1 MLIRYCCESIQ
12 THVMTTGMDKS
23 IEELLLAKDRRR
35 DLRMQRLERGCVT
48 LSFNLN
54 IPGLPKSNDSFHAFF
69 KTCLVELKN
78 YLLAHRIVTNKETIH
93 CETDVAGDFF
103 LAEIVDSDYTAI
115 QIKQVCESFET
126 NHPVGRLLDVDVV
139 DEKGEPVSSGKAKT
153 CFFCNNAP
161 AIYCMRKQAHD
172 YAAMRMKVELEIS
185 KYQEQRKRERICKQ
199 LVILATQSLL
209 HEVALTP
216 KPGLV
221 DRFDEGSHTDMDFST
236 FLNSTAALSVSF
248 QKIANFGYT
257 FSGDDLKEAL
267 PKLRLIGLE
276 MEADMFAETN
286 GVNTHKGAIFLLGFS
301 IFVSAHLLSED
312 SFTNEKFVSVIQN
325 MNGDLVARE
334 LGKKLYL
341 GKETHGEACFRRF
354 GKKGQGIRGE
364 IQAGMPSVFLNA
376 LPILHKYFDCVKVL
390 NDKRLNK
397 GLTHAL
403 LAIISENDDSNIL
416 YRKGE
421 QVLEE
426 LKTRAGVC
434 MGKYKGENSDSEYEA
449 LIDFCNDK
457 RISPGGSA
465 DLLAVSYFMY
475 GVNRN
480 LVKRK

>member
-1 MLIRYCCESIQ
+1 
-12 THVMTTGMDKS
+12 MTTGMEKL
-23 IEELLLAKDRRR
+23 IAELLLAKDKRR
-35 DLRMQRLERGCVT
+35 DLRMQRLERGCIT

-54 IPGLPKSNDSFHAFF
+54 IPGLPKSNESFHAFF
-69 KTCLVELKN
+69 KTCLIELQN
-78 YLLAHRIVTNKETIH
+78 HLLSHRIVTNKETIH

-115 QIKQVCESFET
+115 QIKQVCESFEI
-126 NHPVGRLLDVDVV
+126 NHPIGRLLDVDVV

-153 CFFCNNAP
+153 CFYCNNAP
-161 AIYCMRKQAHD
+161 AIYCMRKQTHD
-172 YAAMRMKVELEIS
+172 YAAMRMKIEFEIS
-185 KYQEQRKRERICKQ
+185 KYQELKKKQGVCKQ
-199 LVILATQSLL
+199 LAILATQSLL
-209 HEVALTP
+209 HEVALAP

-248 QKIANFGYT
+248 QKIANFGYD

-276 MEADMFAETN
+276 IEADMFAETN

-341 GKETHGEACFRRF
+341 GKETHGEVCYRRF

-364 IQAGMPSVFLNA
+364 IQAGMPCVFQKA
-376 LPILHKYFDCVKVL
+376 IPVLHEQFDSEEVL
-390 NDKRLNK
+390 NDKILNK
-397 GLTHAL
+397 GLTCAL

-421 QVLEE
+421 DVLEE
-426 LKTRAGVC
+426 LKDKASAC
-434 MGKYKGENSDSEYEA
+434 LQKCSSEAFEKSYNSLSE
-449 LIDFCNDK
+449 FCKEK

-475 GVNRN
+475 SVNRQ
-480 LVKRK
+480 LVNKD

>member
-1 MLIRYCCESIQ
+1 
-12 THVMTTGMDKS
+12 MTAGMDKS

-35 DLRMQRLERGCVT
+35 DLRMQRLERGCIT

-69 KTCLVELKN
+69 KTCLLELKN

-93 CETDVAGDFF
+93 CETDAAGDFF
-103 LAEIVDSDYTAI
+103 LAEVVDSDYTAI
-115 QIKQVCESFET
+115 QIKKLCETFET

-139 DEKGEPVSSGKAKT
+139 DEKGEPVSSGKAKP

-199 LVILATQSLL
+199 LSILATQSLL
-209 HEVALTP
+209 HEVALAP

-221 DRFDEGSHTDMDFST
+221 DRFDEGSHSDMDFST
-236 FLNSTAALSVSF
+236 FLNSTAALSISF
-248 QKIANFGYT
+248 RKIADFGYT
-257 FSGDDLKEAL
+257 YSGDDLKEAL
-267 PKLRLIGLE
+267 PNLRLIGLE

-301 IFVSAHLLSED
+301 IFVSAYLVAKE

-341 GKETHGEACFRRF
+341 GKETHGEVCFRRF

-376 LPILHKYFDCVKVL
+376 LPILHKHFDCEKVL
-390 NDKRLNK
+390 NDKLLNK

-421 QVLEE
+421 EILEE

-434 MGKYKGENSDSEYEA
+434 MQKYEGEDSDSEYKA

>member
-1 MLIRYCCESIQ
+1 
-12 THVMTTGMDKS
+12 
-23 IEELLLAKDRRR
+23 
-35 DLRMQRLERGCVT
+35 
-48 LSFNLN
+48 
-54 IPGLPKSNDSFHAFF
+54 
-69 KTCLVELKN
+69 
-78 YLLAHRIVTNKETIH
+78 
-93 CETDVAGDFF
+93 
-103 LAEIVDSDYTAI
+103 
-115 QIKQVCESFET
+115 
-126 NHPVGRLLDVDVV
+126 LDVDVV

-172 YAAMRMKVELEIS
+172 YAAMRMKIELEIS
-185 KYQEQRKRERICKQ
+185 KYQDSRKKERVCKQ
-199 LVILATQSLL
+199 LAILATQSLL
-209 HEVALTP
+209 HEVALAP

-248 QKIANFGYT
+248 QKIADFGYD
-257 FSGDDLKEAL
+257 FSGDDLKEAM

-276 MEADMFAETN
+276 IEADMFAETN

-341 GKETHGEACFRRF
+341 GKETHGEVCYRRF
-354 GKKGQGIRGE
+354 GEKGQGIRGE
-364 IQAGMPSVFLNA
+364 IQAGMPCVFQKA
-376 LPILHKYFDCVKVL
+376 LPVLHEQFDSEEIL
-390 NDKRLNK
+390 NDKILNK
-397 GLTHAL
+397 GLTRGL

-421 QVLEE
+421 GVLEE
-426 LKTRAGVC
+426 LKGRASAC
-434 MGKYKGENSDSEYEA
+434 LQKCKSEGFEKSYNA
-449 LIDFCNDK
+449 LIEFCK
-457 RISPGGSA
+457 EERISPGGSA

-475 GVNRN
+475 SVNRQ
-480 LVKRK
+480 LVSND

>member
-1 MLIRYCCESIQ
+1 MRA
-12 THVMTTGMDKS
+12 GMDKL

-35 DLRMQRLERGCVT
+35 DLRMQRLERGCIT

-69 KTCLVELKN
+69 TTCLHELQD
-78 YLLAHRIVTNKETIH
+78 YLLSHRIVTDKETIY
-93 CETDVAGDFF
+93 CETDAAGDFF
-103 LAEIVDSDYTAI
+103 LAEIVDSDYSAI
-115 QIKQVCESFET
+115 QIKKLCESFET

-139 DEKGEPVSSGKAKT
+139 DEKGELISSGKAKL

-185 KYQEQRKRERICKQ
+185 KYQESKKKNRICKQ
-199 LVILATQSLL
+199 LAILATQALL
-209 HEVALTP
+209 HEVALAP

-221 DRFDEGSHTDMDFST
+221 DRFDEGSHSDMDFST

-248 QKIANFGYT
+248 KKIADFGYT
-257 FSGDDLKEAL
+257 FSGDNLKDAL
-267 PKLRLIGLE
+267 PNLRLIGLE
-276 MEADMFAETN
+276 IEADMFAETH

-301 IFVSAHLLSED
+301 IFVSAYLLAKE
-312 SFTNEKFVSVIQN
+312 SFTNEGFVSIIQA

-341 GKETHGEACFRRF
+341 GKETHGEECFRRF

-364 IQAGMPSVFLNA
+364 IQVGMPCVFQKA
-376 LPILHKYFDCVKVL
+376 LPVLHQHFDSEKIL
-390 NDKRLNK
+390 NDKLLNK

-403 LAIISENDDSNIL
+403 LAIISQNDDSNIL

-421 QVLEE
+421 EVLEE
-426 LKTRAGVC
+426 LKNRAVAC
-434 MGKYKGENSDSEYEA
+434 MDKYGTSQFDADYEA
-449 LIDFCNDK
+449 LIEFCRHK
-457 RISPGGSA
+457 KISPGGSA

-475 GVNRN
+475 SVNRQ
-480 LVKRK
+480 LVWNDE

>member
-1 MLIRYCCESIQ
+1 MAA
-12 THVMTTGMDKS
+12 GMDKS

-35 DLRMQRLERGCVT
+35 DLRVQRLERGCIT

-54 IPGLPKSNDSFHAFF
+54 IPGLPKSNESFHAFF
-69 KTCLVELKN
+69 KTCLKELQN
-78 YLLAHRIVTNKETIH
+78 FLLSHRVVTNKETIH
-93 CETDVAGDFF
+93 CETDTAGDFF
-103 LAEIVDSDYTAI
+103 LAEIVDSDYTAT
-115 QIKQVCESFET
+115 QLKNLCETFESK
-126 NHPVGRLLDVDVV
+126 HPIGRLLDVDVV
-139 DEKGEPVSSGKAKT
+139 DEKGEPISSGKAKT

-185 KYQEQRKRERICKQ
+185 KYQESKKKERVCKQ
-199 LVILATQSLL
+199 LAILATQSLL
-209 HEVALTP
+209 HEVALAP

-248 QKIANFGYT
+248 KKIADFGYT

-276 MEADMFAETN
+276 IEADMFAETN

-301 IFVSAHLLSED
+301 IFVSAYLLSQE

-341 GKETHGEACFRRF
+341 GKETHGEVCYRRF

-364 IQAGMPSVFLNA
+364 IQAGMPCVFQKA
-376 LPILHKYFDCVKVL
+376 LPVLHEQFDTKEIL
-390 NDKRLNK
+390 NDKLLNK
-397 GLTHAL
+397 GLTLAL

-421 QVLEE
+421 DVLEE
-426 LKTRAGVC
+426 LKYRASVC
-434 MGKYKGENSDSEYEA
+434 LLKCKSEAFETSYKA
-449 LIDFCNDK
+449 LIEFCK
-457 RISPGGSA
+457 EERISPGGSA

-475 GVNRN
+475 GVNRQ
-480 LVKRK
+480 LVSHN

>member
-1 MLIRYCCESIQ
+1 
-12 THVMTTGMDKS
+12 MTTGIGKS
-23 IEELLLAKDRRR
+23 IEELLLAKDKRR
-35 DLRMQRLERGCVT
+35 DLRMQRLERGCMT

-54 IPGLPKSNDSFHAFF
+54 FPGLPKSNNHFHTFF
-69 KTCLVELKN
+69 LVCLQELQD
-78 YLLAHRIVTNKETIH
+78 YLLSHRIVTNEKTIH
-93 CETDVAGDFF
+93 CETDTAGDFF

-115 QIKQVCESFET
+115 QIKKLCENFET
-126 NHPVGRLLDVDVV
+126 KHPVGRLLDVDVV
-139 DEKGEPVSSGKAKT
+139 DEKGKPVSSGKAKL
-153 CFFCNNAP
+153 CFFCNKAP

-172 YAAMRMKVELEIS
+172 YAAMRMKVELEIAT
-185 KYQEQRKRERICKQ
+185 YQKQKKKEHICKQ
-199 LVILATQSLL
+199 LAILATQSLL
-209 HEVALTP
+209 HEVALAP

-221 DRFDEGSHTDMDFST
+221 DRFDKGSHSDMDFST

-248 QKIANFGYT
+248 KKIADFAYA
-257 FSGDDLKEAL
+257 FSGDNPKEAL

-276 MEADMFAETN
+276 IEADMFAQTH

-301 IFVSAHLLSED
+301 IFVSAYLFSKA

-341 GKETHGEACFRRF
+341 GKETHGEACYRRF

-364 IQAGMPSVFLNA
+364 IQAGMPCVFQKA
-376 LPILHKYFDCVKVL
+376 LPVLHDEFDEAEVL
-390 NDKRLNK
+390 NDEILNK

-403 LAIISENDDSNIL
+403 LAIISENNDSNIL

-421 QVLEE
+421 DVLED
-426 LKTRAGVC
+426 LKNKATAC
-434 MGKYKGENSDSEYEA
+434 LLKSKSEAFKKNYKA
-449 LIDFCNDK
+449 LIEFCKEK

-475 GVNRN
+475 SVNRQ
-480 LVKRK
+480 LVNNK

>member
-1 MLIRYCCESIQ
+1 M
-12 THVMTTGMDKS
+12 MTEMDKS

-35 DLRMQRLERGCVT
+35 DLRLQKLEKGCIT

-54 IPGLPKSNDSFHAFF
+54 IPGLPKSNDSFHTFF
-69 KTCLVELKN
+69 SVCLKELKN
-78 YLLAHRIVTNKETIH
+78 YLLAHRIVINGDTIH
-93 CETDVAGDFF
+93 CETDAAGDFF
-103 LAEIVDSDYTAI
+103 LAEVIDSDYTAI
-115 QIKQVCESFET
+115 QIKNLCETFET
-126 NHPVGRLLDVDVV
+126 SHPVGRLLDVDVV
-139 DEKGEPVSSGKAKT
+139 DEKGEPVSSGKAKL

-185 KYQEQRKRERICKQ
+185 KYQESKKKEYVCKQ
-199 LVILATQSLL
+199 LAMLATQSLL
-209 HEVALTP
+209 HEVALAP

-248 QKIANFGYT
+248 RKIADFGYS
-257 FSGDDLKEAL
+257 FSGDDIKEAL

-276 MEADMFAETN
+276 IESDMFAETN

-301 IFVSAHLLSED
+301 IFVSAYLLSREL
-312 SFTNEKFVSVIQN
+312 FTNEKFISVIQD

-334 LGKKLYL
+334 LGKKLYI
-341 GKETHGEACFRRF
+341 GKETHGEECYRKF
-354 GKKGQGIRGE
+354 GNKGKGIRGE
-364 IQAGMPSVFLNA
+364 IQAGMPCVFQKA
-376 LPILHKYFDCVKVL
+376 LPVLHQSLDKEEIL
-390 NDKRLNK
+390 NDRLLNK
-397 GLTHAL
+397 GLTQAL

-421 QVLEE
+421 EVLQE
-426 LKTRAGVC
+426 LKDKASTCLLKSKNKEFESV
-434 MGKYKGENSDSEYEA
+434 YND
-449 LIDFCNDK
+449 LIAFCKEK

-475 GVNRN
+475 SVNRQ
-480 LVKRK
+480 LVSND

>member
-1 MLIRYCCESIQ
+1 
-12 THVMTTGMDKS
+12 MTEMDKS

-35 DLRMQRLERGCVT
+35 DLRLQKLEKGCIT

-54 IPGLPKSNDSFHAFF
+54 IPGLPKSNDSFHTFF
-69 KTCLVELKN
+69 SVCLKELKN
-78 YLLAHRIVTNKETIH
+78 YLLAHRIVINGDTIH
-93 CETDVAGDFF
+93 CETDAAGDFF
-103 LAEIVDSDYTAI
+103 LAEVIDSDYTAI
-115 QIKQVCESFET
+115 QIKNLCETFET
-126 NHPVGRLLDVDVV
+126 SHPVGRLLDVDVV
-139 DEKGEPVSSGKAKT
+139 DEKGEPVSSGKAKL

-185 KYQEQRKRERICKQ
+185 KYQESKKKEYVCKQ
-199 LVILATQSLL
+199 LAMLATQSLL
-209 HEVALTP
+209 HEVALAP

-248 QKIANFGYT
+248 RKIADFGYS
-257 FSGDDLKEAL
+257 FSGDDIKEAL

-276 MEADMFAETN
+276 IESDMFAETN

-301 IFVSAHLLSED
+301 IFVSAYLLSREL
-312 SFTNEKFVSVIQN
+312 FTNEKFISVIQD

-334 LGKKLYL
+334 LGKKLYI
-341 GKETHGEACFRRF
+341 GKETHGEECYRKF
-354 GKKGQGIRGE
+354 GNKGKGIRGE
-364 IQAGMPSVFLNA
+364 IQAGMPCVFQKA
-376 LPILHKYFDCVKVL
+376 LPVLHQSLDKEEIL
-390 NDKRLNK
+390 NDRLLNK
-397 GLTHAL
+397 GLTQAL

-421 QVLEE
+421 EVLQE
-426 LKTRAGVC
+426 LKDKASTCLLKSKNKEFESV
-434 MGKYKGENSDSEYEA
+434 YND
-449 LIDFCNDK
+449 LIAFCKEK

-475 GVNRN
+475 SVNRQ
-480 LVKRK
+480 LVSND